1 MFSIKCKI
9 RHFNIIEV
17 QKRQTSVQKSV
28 MLECKVIVLL
38 NLVLL
43 INSIVFFYVFVA
55 VVLLDLEDPII

>member
-9 RHFNIIEV
+9 RHFHIVEV

-28 MLECKVIVLL
+28 MLECKVI
-38 NLVLL
+38 VLL